1 MSKDPLLSVKA
12 IQTEIGA
19 IQNQPSNIVNYSIS
33 TRYRFNLKRIPNT
46 VYFGSSANVPGI
58 TISKVQQATNF
69 NPVVWSGGAVVQD
82 DFVIKFVVDENLKNW
97 IELRNWI
104 LSASDYEDFKEYRQ
118 PEQHMASDGILTI
131 LNSNQNPII
140 RINFNGLFPIGLQG
154 LSYVATEPEA
164 VEMTSMV
171 TFGYTTYT
179 IQEL

>member
-1 MSKDPLLSVKA
+1 
-12 IQTEIGA
+12 
-19 IQNQPSNIVNYSIS
+19 
-33 TRYRFNLKRIPNT
+33 
-46 VYFGSSANVPGI
+46 
-58 TISKVQQATNF
+58 
-69 NPVVWSGGAVVQD
+69 
-82 DFVIKFVVDENLKNW
+82 
-97 IELRNWI
+97 
-104 LSASDYEDFKEYRQ
+104 
-118 PEQHMASDGILTI
+118 MASDGILTI